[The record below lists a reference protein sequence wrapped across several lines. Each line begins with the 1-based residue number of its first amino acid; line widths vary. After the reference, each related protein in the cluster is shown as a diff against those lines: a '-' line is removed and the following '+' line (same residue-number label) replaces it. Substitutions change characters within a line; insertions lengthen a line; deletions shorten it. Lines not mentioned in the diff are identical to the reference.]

1 MDCID
6 TSSIKFEKA
15 AMNIFRRGESESEE
29 QVISKSKDV
38 IDE

>member
-1 MDCID
+1 MDRID
-6 TSSIKFEKA
+6 ISNQIWES
-15 AMNIFRRGESESEE
+15 AMDIFRRGESESEE